1 MGPPS
6 MPPPQSRRL
15 QYPLSPSQFHR
26 SAPQNQGQGSATTQ
40 PSPLRPL
47 QHYAH
52 TNTNNHFGF
61 RQSDTRGHMAY
72 SQQTQNQQQLQLQ
85 QQQQLQQTINT
96 QNMTSAATGI
106 TTTNNTNMITT
117 TTTTTN
123 TATTTG
129 KGKARRKDKPPSVP
143 PPYEIH
149 CNSSGMLKYYRGTHL
164 GEGGFAS
171 CYQVSDLKQKKFA
184 AKVIQKSELLSHKTK
199 QKASLILFAEIK
211 IHQGLNH
218 KYIVHYLECLEDND
232 FVYLILELC
241 ESRTLMELIK
251 RRKRLTEPEVRY
263 YMRQIVEA
271 CTFMHDHKIIHR
283 DLKLGNIFLSHDM
296 NVKIGDFGLAT
307 IILNEGDRKKTICGT
322 PNYIAPEILFD
333 TDNGHSFEVDIWSVG
348 VIMYT
353 LLIGKPPFQTSEV
366 KAIYRKIRNNDY
378 VFPDEYPISDE
389 ARNLVSALLT
399 PSPGSRQQPFDNH
412 EDPTF
417 GTHDLA
423 GPSTPKVQEPERSK
437 QSAEQQRR
445 LDALGHDDA
454 GDFGEEDADETRRYS
469 DIPPDVLEYATNNAT
484 QPWSQHTFQRPT
496 ETQKYTQGSNIP
508 SSGRQALGRTNINTN
523 RVPSTPR
530 QTFEYGEQVQLELM
544 EGSRVVS
551 EIRTVNVPRN
561 NGNAGAERGLSY
573 QQFSQAHSRQ
583 NERQSLRHQDQ
594 SSALTYEAS
603 SSTIQQS
610 RIDTRQAR
618 GQTPLSRTGL
628 LQNQQQQQQQQLSSM
643 SRSGIISPGGSFSRH
658 DSPLGLSGPSMSAS
672 VPALAGVSSRLPV
685 PKSRLGTP
693 SLQLQPQPHQSP
705 DLLSSTPIR
714 SGFMNTFASP
724 KLEFSQR
731 FSGSTPNPPTPTKA
745 HPYQLP
751 DNPLAPSHSPSPM
764 TRRRSSDMA
773 SIPGGSAFGK
783 TIFSRRKLVTRMG
796 TTEEEDGSRTNGQ
809 DSPHDRKSQP
819 EGLAIDF
826 TSTLDSPISLPKT
839 NGLGDGDLAQ
849 RLLPSKKL
857 SVQMGGR
864 AQLYKDDLMDMD
876 VDVDMDMDQGPVQ
889 HIDMMVSSI
898 SSPMPPPFSRPQH
911 AFGSM
916 PGSPHHVGSQSP
928 RSGTGTVIQTVQGVE
943 RPASAMQRSFSQ
955 DRELS
960 ELARNRGLDS
970 PRKTS
975 RVTQHRP
982 SSAFISEPLSFTQND
997 DHNSPRSQSKP
1008 QQHSFFQSGSQEQR
1022 NQGLSQTLKHYS
1034 SQPVSLSLSQQY
1046 HQQSSSQDRPQQ
1058 QQHSRNLTSL
1068 STPSLRK
1075 SGTEQLWY
1083 NPMDNQGASDLLVE
1097 GMYRNARS
1105 PSPDQTPFKASGP
1118 IELGL
1123 GSSPTRRSTGSF
1135 PSTQPMPSL
1144 FGTMSQPSSQ
1154 RRSGE
1159 SQVDELYRHQY
1170 TSPLQRRN
1178 QQAKEQQ
1185 LLHRSLNAPPPALSA
1200 RTDEEMDDK
1209 EREQKAEEEML
1220 PSSHG
1225 RSQQHLHRRRSRQMM
1240 APITLEQED
1249 EPQDSSMD
1257 QSSTRLEFE
1266 EKRQQ
1271 QIHQRRKMQQQK
1283 QLKQQ
1288 QRQSGILSP
1297 NGAEPGGSPQEQ
1309 HPSNFNKQSN
1319 ETTMAGMSSGGHSD
1333 EQDHVE
1339 VPSTSCVTTNSLS
1352 MSMHDQHQNDYQQQ
1366 QLQQQKH
1373 AQLAQLAQAQAQQ
1386 AQLSQA
1392 QQVQQ
1397 IQRAYTPKLPQEVP
1411 LVGKAA
1417 IKNLRNKN
1425 PDSKGLYEQVE
1436 IHLCQ
1441 MLRAHREG
1449 LLLSLAPDY
1458 TAHLK
1463 DMPEV
1468 PTVFIARW
1476 IEYAR
1481 YGVGWYLTNGVMG
1494 VRYNDKTIV
1503 SLSPN
1508 SIDIEIIEAPRS
1520 AHKRPT
1526 RKTGTTA
1533 SGTTAPSSANNS
1545 IHDLH
1550 DEKGFKRRS
1559 YADSEPT
1566 AYESKDPAVL
1576 ISSLDLKVS
1585 TIKDLERHIDED
1597 GDTQMM
1603 VIYDNQN
1610 NIVNPATLVRTST
1623 GNELKSLSQNSPQ
1636 NSQSRSEDTSREAKP
1651 RLENESGEIPSLYLQ
1666 QHDPAEA
1673 FYDEW
1678 DHDWF
1683 LQSLKRVYC
1692 RTNKYPPRFEK
1703 KLKVQASYKDYM
1715 LQLLRGLICWS
1726 YEDKLLTRGMP
1737 FLTNLFRRKHI
1748 LMRLSNGIVQI
1759 NFADHTKVVF
1769 SKCGHVLTFMD
1780 NMQPPV
1786 RLTMSVHQA
1795 LIPEFFYDPEY
1806 PTDGDL
1812 LVGDEVRRV
1821 YHLGYTDG
1829 DDYRHG
1835 HNASPHHTASESRLC
1850 LASGATADMMHEID
1864 VHLRPRKAIL
1874 EKLQGRIH
1882 GQRQGAGVYDLEDT
1896 SLDAESY
1903 ALEEIEIA
1911 EETEGPVS
1919 IQMMTFRT
1927 LHEELVRR
1935 LKLGQSLLQRR
1946 RLEHWEDERK
1956 EALEREQLARDREDH
1971 RRRRKKREMK
1981 KGEHEDE

>member
-1 MGPPS
+1 
-6 MPPPQSRRL
+6 
-15 QYPLSPSQFHR
+15 
-26 SAPQNQGQGSATTQ
+26 
-40 PSPLRPL
+40 
-47 QHYAH
+47 
-52 TNTNNHFGF
+52 
-61 RQSDTRGHMAY
+61 
-72 SQQTQNQQQLQLQ
+72 
-85 QQQQLQQTINT
+85 
-96 QNMTSAATGI
+96 MTSAATGI
-106 TTTNNTNMITT
+106 TTTNNTNMVT

-199 QKASLILFAEIK
+199 QKLFAEIK

-348 VIMYT
+348 VI
-353 LLIGKPPFQTSEV
+353 I
-366 KAIYRKIRNNDY
+366 KIRNNDY

-399 PSPGSRQQPFDNH
+399 PSP
-412 EDPTF
+412 DPTF
-417 GTHDLA
+417 GTLDPA
-423 GPSTPKVQEPERSK
+423 GPLTPRAQEPERPK

-454 GDFGEEDADETRRYS
+454 GDFGDEDADETRRYS
-469 DIPPDVLEYATNNAT
+469 DIPPDVLEYATNNAA

-496 ETQKYTQGSNIP
+496 ETQKYTQGSTIP
-508 SSGRQALGRTNINTN
+508 SSGRQALGRTNVNTN
-523 RVPSTPR
+523 RVQPSTPR
-530 QTFEYGEQVQLELM
+530 QPFEYGEQVQLELM

-561 NGNAGAERGLSY
+561 NGSAGTERGLSY

-583 NERQSLRHQDQ
+583 DERQSLRHQEQ

-610 RIDTRQAR
+610 RIHTSQAR
-618 GQTPLSRTGL
+618 GHASLSRTGP
-628 LQNQQQQQQQQLSSM
+628 LQNQQQQQQQQQQLSSM
-643 SRSGIISPGGSFSRH
+643 SRSGIIPPSGSFSRH
-658 DSPLGLSGPSMSAS
+658 DSPLGPTGPSMSAS
-672 VPALAGVSSRLPV
+672 VPTLVGVSSRLPV

-731 FSGSTPNPPTPTKA
+731 FNGSTPNPPTPTKA
-745 HPYQLP
+745 HPYQLS
-751 DNPLAPSHSPSPM
+751 DHPLAPSHSPSPSPM

-783 TIFSRRKLVTRMG
+783 TIFSRRKLVARMG
-796 TTEEEDGSRTNGQ
+796 TTEEEDGPRTNGQ
-809 DSPHDRKSQP
+809 DSPHDQKSQP

-826 TSTLDSPISLPKT
+826 TSTLDSPIALPKT
-839 NGLGDGDLAQ
+839 NSLGDGDLAQ

-864 AQLYKDDLMDMD
+864 AQLYRDDLMDMD
-876 VDVDMDMDQGPVQ
+876 MDVDMDMEQGPVQ
-889 HIDMMVSSI
+889 HIDMVVSSI

-911 AFGSM
+911 AFGAAA
-916 PGSPHHVGSQSP
+916 PGSPHHAGSQSP
-928 RSGTGTVIQTVQGVE
+928 RSCTGTVIQTVQGVE

-960 ELARNRGLDS
+960 ELARNRALDS

-982 SSAFISEPLSFTQND
+982 SSAFISEPLNFTQNE
-997 DHNSPRSQSKP
+997 DHISPRSQPKS
-1008 QQHSFFQSGSQEQR
+1008 QQHSFLQSSSQEQR
-1022 NQGLSQTLKHYS
+1022 SHGLSQTLKHYS

-1046 HQQSSSQDRPQQ
+1046 HQQSPSQDRPHPQQ

-1105 PSPDQTPFKASGP
+1105 PSPDQTPFKANGP

-1123 GSSPTRRSTGSF
+1123 GSSPTRRSIGGF

-1144 FGTMSQPSSQ
+1144 FGTISQPSPQ

-1159 SQVDELYRHQY
+1159 AQVDDPHRNQY

-1185 LLHRSLNAPPPALSA
+1185 LLHRSLNAPPPALST
-1200 RTDEEMDDK
+1200 RTDQEMD
-1209 EREQKAEEEML
+1209 EQEQEQKAEEEMS

-1240 APITLEQED
+1240 APITVEQED

-1271 QIHQRRKMQQQK
+1271 QIQQRRKMQQHRL
-1283 QLKQQ
+1283 LKQQ

-1297 NGAEPGGSPQEQ
+1297 SGAEPGESPPEQ

-1352 MSMHDQHQNDYQQQ
+1352 MSMHDQHQNDFQQQ
-1366 QLQQQKH
+1366 QLQQQKQ
-1373 AQLAQLAQAQAQQ
+1373 AQLAQLSQAAQAQQ
-1386 AQLSQA
+1386 AQA
-1392 QQVQQ
+1392 QQ

-1436 IHLCQ
+1436 MHLCK

-1449 LLLSLAPDY
+1449 FLLSLAPDY
-1458 TAHLK
+1458 SGQLK
-1463 DMPEV
+1463 NMPEI

-1508 SIDIEIIEAPRS
+1508 AIDIEVIEAPRS

-1526 RKTGTTA
+1526 RKSGATA

-1545 IHDLH
+1545 IHDPQ
-1550 DEKGFKRRS
+1550 DDKDFKRRS
-1559 YADSEPT
+1559 YAESDATEYGEP
-1566 AYESKDPAVL
+1566 KDPAVL
-1576 ISSLDLKVS
+1576 ISSLDLKAS
-1585 TIKDLERHIDED
+1585 TIKDLERHIDDD

-1603 VIYDNQN
+1603 VIYDDQN
-1610 NIVNPATLVRTST
+1610 NIVNPSTLVRTST
-1623 GNELKSLSQNSPQ
+1623 GNELRSLSQNSPH

-1651 RLENESGEIPSLYLQ
+1651 RYENESGEIPSLYLQ

-1683 LQSLKRVYC
+1683 LKSLKRVYC

-1769 SKCGHVLTFMD
+1769 SKCGRVLTFMD

-1795 LIPEFFYDPEY
+1795 LIPEFFYDPDH

-1821 YHLGYTDG
+1821 YHLGHDG
-1829 DDYRHG
+1829 DEYRHG
-1835 HNASPHHTASESRLC
+1835 PSASPRHNTPESRLC
-1850 LASGATADMMHEID
+1850 LASGAMADMMHEID
-1864 VHLRPRKAIL
+1864 VHMRPRKTVL

-1882 GQRQGAGVYDLEDT
+1882 GQGQGTGVFGLEDM
-1896 SLDAESY
+1896 SLEAESY
-1903 ALEEIEIA
+1903 PLEEIEIA
-1911 EETEGPVS
+1911 EETDGPVS

-1971 RRRRKKREMK
+1971 RRRRKKRELK
-1981 KGEHEDE
+1981 KGEHEAE

>member
-1 MGPPS
+1 
-6 MPPPQSRRL
+6 
-15 QYPLSPSQFHR
+15 
-26 SAPQNQGQGSATTQ
+26 
-40 PSPLRPL
+40 
-47 QHYAH
+47 
-52 TNTNNHFGF
+52 
-61 RQSDTRGHMAY
+61 
-72 SQQTQNQQQLQLQ
+72 
-85 QQQQLQQTINT
+85 
-96 QNMTSAATGI
+96 MTSAATGI
-106 TTTNNTNMITT
+106 TTTNNTNMVT

-199 QKASLILFAEIK
+199 QKLFAEIK

-399 PSPGSRQQPFDNH
+399 PSPASRPSVSAVLNHPFFTSGYAPEVLDRKYLVHKPNFDQEEEQFQLMNGNAQTQQFQPPQLQQTQLPPQPQLPPKAQPQPPQSSIQQPHQPRRNQQSLLPRGSRQQPFDNH

-417 GTHDLA
+417 GTLDPA
-423 GPSTPKVQEPERSK
+423 GASTPRAQEPERPK

-454 GDFGEEDADETRRYS
+454 GDFGDEDADETRRYS

-508 SSGRQALGRTNINTN
+508 SPGRQALGRTTVNTS
-523 RVPSTPR
+523 RVQPSTPR
-530 QTFEYGEQVQLELM
+530 QPFEYGEQVQLELM

-561 NGNAGAERGLSY
+561 NGSVETERGLSY

-583 NERQSLRHQDQ
+583 DERQSLRHQEQ

-610 RIDTRQAR
+610 RIHTSQAR
-618 GQTPLSRTGL
+618 GHASLSRTGP
-628 LQNQQQQQQQQLSSM
+628 LQNQQLQQLSSM
-643 SRSGIISPGGSFSRH
+643 SRSGIIPPTGSFSRH
-658 DSPLGLSGPSMSAS
+658 DSPLGPTGPSMSAS
-672 VPALAGVSSRLPV
+672 VPALVGVSSRLPV

-731 FSGSTPNPPTPTKA
+731 FNGSTPNPPTPTKA
-745 HPYQLP
+745 HPYQLS
-751 DNPLAPSHSPSPM
+751 DHPLAPSHSPSPSPM

-796 TTEEEDGSRTNGQ
+796 TTEEEDGPRTNGQ

-826 TSTLDSPISLPKT
+826 TSTLDSPIALPKT
-839 NGLGDGDLAQ
+839 NSLGDVDLAH
-849 RLLPSKKL
+849 RLLPSTKL

-864 AQLYKDDLMDMD
+864 AQLYRDDLMDMD
-876 VDVDMDMDQGPVQ
+876 MDVDMDMDQGPVQ
-889 HIDMMVSSI
+889 HIDMVVSSI

-911 AFGSM
+911 AFGAA
-916 PGSPHHVGSQSP
+916 PGSPHHAGSQSP

-960 ELARNRGLDS
+960 ELARNRALDS

-982 SSAFISEPLSFTQND
+982 SSAFISEPLNFTQNE
-997 DHNSPRSQSKP
+997 DHNSPRSQPKS
-1008 QQHSFFQSGSQEQR
+1008 QQHSFLQSGSQEQR
-1022 NQGLSQTLKHYS
+1022 SHGLSQTLKHYS

-1046 HQQSSSQDRPQQ
+1046 HQQSPSQDRSHPQQ
-1058 QQHSRNLTSL
+1058 QQQSRNLTSL

-1105 PSPDQTPFKASGP
+1105 PSPDQTPFKANGP

-1123 GSSPTRRSTGSF
+1123 GSSPTRRSISSF

-1144 FGTMSQPSSQ
+1144 FGTISQPSTQ

-1159 SQVDELYRHQY
+1159 AQVDDSCRNQY

-1185 LLHRSLNAPPPALSA
+1185 LLHRSLNAPPPALST
-1200 RTDEEMDDK
+1200 RTDQEMVDQ
-1209 EREQKAEEEML
+1209 EQEHKAEEEMF

-1225 RSQQHLHRRRSRQMM
+1225 RSQQHLHRRRSRQMTT
-1240 APITLEQED
+1240 PITVEQED

-1271 QIHQRRKMQQQK
+1271 QIQQRRKMQQHRL
-1283 QLKQQ
+1283 LKQQ

-1297 NGAEPGGSPQEQ
+1297 SGAEPGESPPEQ

-1352 MSMHDQHQNDYQQQ
+1352 MSMHDQHQNDFQQQ
-1366 QLQQQKH
+1366 QLQQQKQ
-1373 AQLAQLAQAQAQQ
+1373 AQLAQLSQAQAQQ
-1386 AQLSQA
+1386 AQA
-1392 QQVQQ
+1392 QQ

-1436 IHLCQ
+1436 MHLCK

-1449 LLLSLAPDY
+1449 FLLSLAPDY
-1458 TAHLK
+1458 TGQLK
-1463 DMPEV
+1463 NMPEI
-1468 PTVFIARW
+1468 PIVFIARW

-1508 SIDIEIIEAPRS
+1508 AIDIEIIEAPRS

-1526 RKTGTTA
+1526 RKSGTTA

-1545 IHDLH
+1545 IHDPQ
-1550 DEKGFKRRS
+1550 DDKGIKRRS
-1559 YADSEPT
+1559 YAESDPT
-1566 AYESKDPAVL
+1566 EYGESKDPAVL
-1576 ISSLDLKVS
+1576 ISSLDLKAS
-1585 TIKDLERHIDED
+1585 TIKDLERRIDDD

-1603 VIYDNQN
+1603 VIYDDQN

-1623 GNELKSLSQNSPQ
+1623 GNELRSLSQNSPQ

-1651 RLENESGEIPSLYLQ
+1651 RYENESGEIPSLYLQ

-1769 SKCGHVLTFMD
+1769 SKCGRVLTFMD

-1795 LIPEFFYDPEY
+1795 LIPEFFYDPEH

-1821 YHLGYTDG
+1821 YHLGHDG
-1829 DDYRHG
+1829 DEYRHG
-1835 HNASPHHTASESRLC
+1835 PSASPRHNTPESRLC

-1864 VHLRPRKAIL
+1864 VHMRPRKTVL

-1882 GQRQGAGVYDLEDT
+1882 GHGQGQGTGVYGLEDM
-1896 SLDAESY
+1896 SLEAESY
-1903 ALEEIEIA
+1903 PLDEIEIA
-1911 EETEGPVS
+1911 EETDGPVS

-1981 KGEHEDE
+1981 KGDHEAE